1 MPKYLK
7 GLNQAVAMAWHL
19 FSPRAWKPTPLV
31 CPPRP
36 KVWRRPDL
44 WTGLEWQQESARAA
58 LPDTGPGPDE
68 LVVDWA
74 AQAPREPGRG
84 WILLMG

>member
-36 KVWRRPDL
+36 KV
-44 WTGLEWQQESARAA
+44 
-58 LPDTGPGPDE
+58 
-68 LVVDWA
+68 
-74 AQAPREPGRG
+74 
-84 WILLMG
+84 